1 MPATIAVNQKANEN
15 VYHLKMVVKENN
27 YFVSLWSIT
36 LHKDP
41 KKNIFVPLATSGDRP
56 RSAFTYQRQ
65 VHIDYYTAESFM
77 LIIILILVKN
87 CIIISKKLTLFP
99 NAIQGIAMHTH
110 EYINV

>member
-1 MPATIAVNQKANEN
+1 
-15 VYHLKMVVKENN
+15 MVAKENN

-41 KKNIFVPLATSGDRP
+41 KKKHFCISLVTIGDRP

-65 VHIDYYTAESFM
+65 VHIDYYTVESFM
-77 LIIILILVKN
+77 LIIILILVTN
-87 CIIISKKLTLFP
+87 CIMIFKKLTSFP